1 MADFENSPTHNAR
14 HVLRK
19 TQSRDRATSP
29 PLNAFPPIA
38 QPVKMTRKEDRTK
51 EKKRKPRGHF
61 FHCASGAV
69 TGEPPIRKPTRSNGA
84 PCVATPKGG
93 RHNKRRVHEPQAA
106 RLEFRSTIDVTRAH
120 RFQSFP
126 TRSVT
131 SRRRVSHVKTERHAP
146 RSEHRSRRSLLAP
159 SRRPLC
165 ITHGGA
171 FTTATVTVQAKYECR
186 NSDGTSEIRRS
197 QSLCGSEHNAEKKHA
212 RASAEILSSNG
223 WMNIG

>member
-1 MADFENSPTHNAR
+1 MTSPPPSSLCSPNFKDCNYAMADSENSPTHNAR

-84 PCVATPKGG
+84 PCVATPKG
-93 RHNKRRVHEPQAA
+93 
-106 RLEFRSTIDVTRAH
+106 DVITRGASMN
-120 RFQSFP
+120 R
-126 TRSVT
+126 
-131 SRRRVSHVKTERHAP
+131 KLHAWN
-146 RSEHRSRRSLLAP
+146 SARRS
-159 SRRPLC
+159 
-165 ITHGGA
+165 
-171 FTTATVTVQAKYECR
+171 
-186 NSDGTSEIRRS
+186 
-197 QSLCGSEHNAEKKHA
+197 
-212 RASAEILSSNG
+212 
-223 WMNIG
+223 M